1 MRRCPWFCP
10 YYSTLS
16 HGVAF
21 LCGFDTP
28 SLSAQGRQR
37 RQESFNIA
45 RDIPDRALLQAQAR
59 LGDSVSPQGSI
70 TVADLL
76 RRARPADDQPSAATR
91 LVLRFAGDTVIPD
104 DAQKQSLARFSA
116 AAAGRPVVVT
126 GQRGGFEGTSGLLGQ
141 RRAVA
146 VAKNLADT
154 QPDVEVRF
162 SPETPVDT
170 VIVSL
175 GTPGRGPTQ

>member
-1 MRRCPWFCP
+1 MTRG
-10 YYSTLS
+10 SIVLS
-16 HGVAF
+16 VVILLAG
-21 LCGFDTP
+21 C
-28 SLSAQGRQR
+28 AQEPMQY
-37 RQESFNIA
+37 
-45 RDIPDRALLQAQAR
+45 IPPADRALLQAQAR